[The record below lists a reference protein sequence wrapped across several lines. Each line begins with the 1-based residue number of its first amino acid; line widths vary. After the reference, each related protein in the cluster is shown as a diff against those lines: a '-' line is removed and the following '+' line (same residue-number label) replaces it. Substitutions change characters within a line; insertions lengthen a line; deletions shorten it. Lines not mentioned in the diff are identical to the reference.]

1 MQNYII
7 IFVVYTLFV
16 IVILMIPANLEFLY
30 ADELRD
36 NMREVDPITYSY
48 MMNREYAAMSL
59 NVSS

>member
-36 NMREVDPITYSY
+36 NMREVDSMTYSY
-48 MMNREYAAMSL
+48 MMNKEYAAMSL